1 MASTEIKGKVVKVP
15 QPAYVLY
22 NGFADLR
29 NFTMALPP
37 DKKES
42 VIATADT
49 IEGEVQGVKMGLQV
63 AKRYPFS
70 CISYSQYGNTPFS
83 FNVAAFFNAID
94 STNTEFHIEYEAELP
109 FMIKMMIGS
118 KLQEMIDQIT
128 EQLGMAF
135 SGQFDPSKVDPQ
147 MLEELKKRYNINL

>member
-1 MASTEIKGKVVKVP
+1 
-15 QPAYVLY
+15 
-22 NGFADLR
+22 
-29 NFTMALPP
+29 
-37 DKKES
+37 
-42 VIATADT
+42 
-49 IEGEVQGVKMGLQV
+49 MGLQV

-94 STNTEFHIEYEAELP
+94 STNTEFHIEFEAELP

>member
-94 STNTEFHIEYEAELP
+94 STNTELMTVEQVKEKLLSLSYIQNELANWG
-109 FMIKMMIGS
+109 K
-118 KLQEMIDQIT
+118 
-128 EQLGMAF
+128 
-135 SGQFDPSKVDPQ
+135 
-147 MLEELKKRYNINL
+147 